1 MKKLLPVLFLIA
13 GLGAGAAAGLF
24 LTPGPADTEA
34 DAKAPEPHAVETA
47 KETTDK
53 ANKTSGH
60 SETSVK
66 AGPYEYL
73 KLTKQF
79 VVPVVEEN
87 EISALVTM
95 SLSLETRP
103 GISEEFYEIEPKLR
117 DGFLQVLFDHA
128 NIGGFDGEFTQSD
141 NLEVL
146 RRSLLEV
153 ARKDLGDDVSRVL
166 IMSVSRQDT

>member
-1 MKKLLPVLFLIA
+1 MMKKLLPVLFLIA
-13 GLGAGAAAGLF
+13 GLGAGATAGLL
-24 LTPGPADTEA
+24 LTPGPADTVA
-34 DAKAPEPHAVETA
+34 DAKAPEPHAEETA
-47 KETTDK
+47 KADK

-60 SETSVK
+60 SETSGK

-79 VVPVVEEN
+79 VVPIVEEN

>member
-1 MKKLLPVLFLIA
+1 MMKKLLPVLFLIA

-34 DAKAPEPHAVETA
+34 DAKAPERHAE
-47 KETTDK
+47 ETTDK

-60 SETSVK
+60 SETSGK

-87 EISALVTM
+87 EVSALVTM

-146 RRSLLEV
+146 RKSLLEV